1 MPLESR
7 VQSRY
12 RRYYYVYEQLLRT
25 SYTPAPS
32 AYRSYIDI
40 ALVSARTEIPPRRG
54 EARRVGRAKY
64 SMHAYALKHG
74 RRWILR
80 WITPTDHTLARAE
93 RDASAIPWHGTVTP
107 SALLPVHTV
116 IPYAVTVLHPSLR
129 SRVPAM
135 SIGGRGS
142 AAERERER
150 WTDGWGEG
158 ARESEW
164 VGARDELSAKR
175 GRCMLPTI
183 ASAEREEI
191 SEPWPHALPR
201 ARRCVAMP
209 SSDPGRPPPPSASAS
224 ARRSPAAQRCPPTP
238 SSPRYRRRS
247 RSAR

>member
-1 MPLESR
+1 
-7 VQSRY
+7 
-12 RRYYYVYEQLLRT
+12 
-25 SYTPAPS
+25 
-32 AYRSYIDI
+32 
-40 ALVSARTEIPPRRG
+40 
-54 EARRVGRAKY
+54 
-64 SMHAYALKHG
+64 MHAYALKHG

-158 ARESEW
+158 ARASEW

-201 ARRCVAMP
+201 ARRCIAMP